1 MSVFGGQPLQRVQ
14 GFQCLARAQGIRVDR
29 GKRVGQRIGR
39 ERFGLLAGEQRKV
52 VEPGGDAAGRIAARF
67 QLGEH
72 GFRSSQHNWR
82 NTGQLGNRD
91 SIASVSW
98 AFGKFVQ
105 QDRTRL
111 DTMVDEELVFIEGSG
126 KRSGKAEFIA
136 GWTGA
141 GDKYDP
147 ITLIDRTVT
156 PTGKDSFV
164 VSAETTLSGE
174 SGGKRFSSRFRFSD
188 TFRRKEGRWQA
199 VHIQVTRIV
208 E

>member
-1 MSVFGGQPLQRVQ
+1 MSLSYLIAAVIL
-14 GFQCLARAQGIRVDR
+14 
-29 GKRVGQRIGR
+29 
-39 ERFGLLAGEQRKV
+39 
-52 VEPGGDAAGRIAARF
+52 AAGFSGKESNEMIRTADEFDQA
-67 QLGEH
+67 QL
-72 GFRSSQHNWR
+72 
-82 NTGQLGNRD
+82 
-91 SIASVSW
+91 
-98 AFGKFVQ
+98 Q

-111 DTMVDEELVFIEGSG
+111 DTMVDDELVFIEGSG

>member
-1 MSVFGGQPLQRVQ
+1 MSLSY
-14 GFQCLARAQGIRVDR
+14 L
-29 GKRVGQRIGR
+29 
-39 ERFGLLAGEQRKV
+39 
-52 VEPGGDAAGRIAARF
+52 IAAVLLSAGASDSNHGEMIRTADAF
-67 QLGEH
+67 DQAQL
-72 GFRSSQHNWR
+72 Q
-82 NTGQLGNRD
+82 QNRPM
-91 SIASVSW
+91 
-98 AFGKFVQ
+98 
-105 QDRTRL
+105 L
-111 DTMVDEELVFIEGSG
+111 ETMIDDELVFIEGSG

-164 VSAETTLSGE
+164 VSAETTLSGI
-174 SGGKRFSSRFRFSD
+174 SGGKPFSSRFRFSD
-188 TFRRKEGRWQA
+188 TFRRKDGRWQA